1 MRLVPL
7 PAGHPG
13 PGSPI
18 ACCHPRQ
25 AALSSAAMEPLPFS
39 LRVSGID
46 TFAMDAIASTA
57 FSFKGRLTLDPDDL
71 CLEWTGSAHVD
82 EVAFTG
88 IRSEQIALP
97 RESLRL
103 PYCLLG
109 TVQLRGGWLRPCIE
123 LTGTD
128 WNTLQS
134 VPSEDAGH
142 LRLWIARRNRPL
154 ARRVVTVLRQ
164 AMARPVA
171 GPRPLPPQVVSDS
184 TPPEGSG

>member
-1 MRLVPL
+1 
-7 PAGHPG
+7 
-13 PGSPI
+13 
-18 ACCHPRQ
+18 
-25 AALSSAAMEPLPFS
+25 MEPLPFS

-46 TFAMDAIASTA
+46 TFGVDAIASTA
-57 FSFKGRLTLDPDDL
+57 FSFKGRLTLGPNEL

-97 RESLRL
+97 RESLHL
-103 PYCLLG
+103 PYCLVG

-142 LRLWIARRNRPL
+142 LRLWIARRDRPL
-154 ARRVVTVLRQ
+154 ARRIVAALRQ
-164 AMARPVA
+164 SMATPMV
-171 GPRPLPPQVVSDS
+171 GPRPLPPRVVSDS